1 MELNNIT
8 FTIIILVIIFIYL
21 LYQYHYYSNIETIVS
36 KIDNRNYDVQI
47 KEDANGAAD
56 LIAQVR
62 EKLVLLVNHM
72 YKTFPSNPKVM
83 RLMKNFNPDVLK
95 EGIDNP
101 SYTSYTVNKGE
112 EIILC
117 LRTDGKLVDINV
129 LTFVCIHELSHIGNE
144 TIGHDDAFWEFFKE
158 LLIEAINIGVYIKY
172 DYKKSPVKYCGMM
185 ITDSPLD

>member
-1 MELNNIT
+1 MEFNNT
-8 FTIIILVIIFIYL
+8 GLAILILSIIFIYL
-21 LYQYHYYSNIETIVS
+21 IYQYHYYSNIETIVS

-47 KEDANGAAD
+47 KDDSEAAAD

-62 EKLVLLVNHM
+62 EKLILLVNHM
-72 YKTFPSNPKVM
+72 FKTFPSNPKVI
-83 RLMKNFNPDVLK
+83 RLKKNFNPDVLK

-112 EIILC
+112 EIVLC
-117 LRTDGKLVDINV
+117 LRTDGKIVDINV

-144 TIGHDDAFWEFFKE
+144 TIGHDEPFWEFFKE

-172 DYKKSPVKYCGMM
+172 DYRKSPVKYCGMM